1 MIVEIL
7 VALHQSHHPLGKKM
21 TDFMFTS
28 VWVSVVGKTAGCL
41 LEEVHLLGDL
51 TNQKSSGVGGDTLSG
66 KLGLNAAI
74 SQAFK

>member
-1 MIVEIL
+1 L
-7 VALHQSHHPLGKKM
+7 RSSYPDGCRDHHPLGKKLI
-21 TDFMFTS
+21 DFMLSS

-41 LEEVHLLGDL
+41 LEEIHFLGDL
-51 TNQKSSGVGGDTLSG
+51 PNQKPSGVGGDALSG